1 MNDDLNIDNLD
12 NISFKPITEGL
23 GFHNDIEEKKSEVKA
38 IKKIEIEPK
47 DNHALS
53 NYFSTEEKVVDRG
66 DLTPFYQSKEN
77 AIKVSV
83 EEVLEKEVTL
93 ESTHHEISL
102 NQYEVSKS
110 VRLAAWVIDLTI
122 VASLYF
128 ITFYSAISFVGQK
141 VEMMMTLDFLFDSMP
156 VALFYYIFYFSFL
169 DRTNFSTVGKNI
181 LGFKLDQKS
190 LSLKKTVARSI
201 ITLISLFTLGLGSLL
216 LLQDKLTDTSVIK
229 R

>member
-47 DNHALS
+47 DNHALA

-66 DLTPFYQSKEN
+66 DLTPFYQSKDD
-77 AIKVSV
+77 AIKASV
-83 EEVLEKEVTL
+83 EEVLEKEVLL
-93 ESTHHEISL
+93 EPTQNEIAL
-102 NQYEVSKS
+102 EKFKVSKP
-110 VRLAAWVIDLTI
+110 VRLAAWIIDLTI

-141 VEMMMTLDFLFDSMP
+141 VEMMMSVEFLLDSMP

-181 LGFKLDQKS
+181 LGFKLNQKN
-190 LSLKKTVARSI
+190 LSLKKTIARSI
-201 ITLISLFTLGLGSLL
+201 VTVLSFFTLGLGGLL

>member
-47 DNHALS
+47 DNHALA

-66 DLTPFYQSKEN
+66 DLTPFYQCKDDV
-77 AIKVSV
+77 IKASV
-83 EEVLEKEVTL
+83 EEVLEKEVSL
-93 ESTHHEISL
+93 EPTQNEIAL
-102 NQYEVSKS
+102 EKFEVSKPI
-110 VRLAAWVIDLTI
+110 RLAAWIIDLTI

-141 VEMMMTLDFLFDSMP
+141 VEMMMSLEFLLDSMP
-156 VALFYYIFYFSFL
+156 VAIFYYIFYFSFL
-169 DRTNFSTVGKNI
+169 DRTSFSTVGKNI
-181 LGFKLDQKS
+181 LGFRLDQKN
-190 LSLKKTVARSI
+190 LSLKKTIARSI
-201 ITLISLFTLGLGSLL
+201 VTILSFFTLGLGSLL

>member
-47 DNHALS
+47 DNHALA

-66 DLTPFYQSKEN
+66 DLTPFYQSKN
-77 AIKVSV
+77 DAIKASV
-83 EEVLEKEVTL
+83 EEVLEKEVLL
-93 ESTHHEISL
+93 EPTQNEIAL
-102 NQYEVSKS
+102 EKFKVSKP
-110 VRLAAWVIDLTI
+110 VRLAAWIIDLTI

-141 VEMMMTLDFLFDSMP
+141 VEMMMSVEFLLDSMP

-181 LGFKLDQKS
+181 LGFKLNQKN
-190 LSLKKTVARSI
+190 LSLKKTIARSI
-201 ITLISLFTLGLGSLL
+201 VTVLSFFTLGLGGLL